1 METLPRKERK
11 ENSLF
16 DNNKRMILEGYLL
29 GKTGFPKI
37 MLDTTPARKLK
48 HYIVDEKYSPYATLA
63 ELNSWTSRESTEA
76 VSTES
81 KGRNSISPIRTLPVN
96 EERTRTT
103 IGFSDAFFLK
113 AATSQKSRMRKFPRR
128 STGLTIIQ
136 DGFTAEKLPP

>member
-1 METLPRKERK
+1 MQ
-11 ENSLF
+11 
-16 DNNKRMILEGYLL
+16 
-29 GKTGFPKI
+29 TGRFPKI
-37 MLDTTPARKLK
+37 MLDTAPARKLK

-63 ELNSWTSRESTEA
+63 ELNSWTSRESREA

-103 IGFSDAFFLK
+103 TGFSDAFFLK